1 MEISEIF
8 NNYNNIAV
16 VGMSRKL
23 EKPAFSVPA
32 YMKKQGYTI
41 IPVNPLADL
50 ILKEKSYK
58 NLLEIPDLVEVV
70 LVFRPSEF
78 ALDIVKDVIQR
89 NKRIGDVKV
98 IWLQLG
104 IVNNEAKEL
113 AESDG
118 IVFIQDKCM
127 YVEHKALSK

>member
-8 NNYNNIAV
+8 SNFNNIAV

-32 YMKKQGYTI
+32 YMKKQGYKI
-41 IPVNPLADL
+41 IPVNPFTDF

-58 NLLEIPDLVEVV
+58 NFLEIPDLVEVV
-70 LVFRPSEF
+70 LVFRPTEF
-78 ALDIVKDVIQR
+78 ALDIVKDVVQR
-89 NKRIGDVKV
+89 KKSKGDVKV

-104 IVNNEAKEL
+104 IINNEAKDL
-113 AESDG
+113 AESEG
-118 IVFIQDKCM
+118 IIFVQDKCM
-127 YVEHKALSK
+127 YVEHKALNK